1 MVVYVS
7 KIRSLKKEFFL
18 CDMFWNWKKN
28 TEYSFGIDRN
38 LFYYIGYSMP
48 FMI

>member
-1 MVVYVS
+1 MFNI
-7 KIRSLKKEFFL
+7 KGFPIRVICFEIE
-18 CDMFWNWKKN
+18 KN